1 MEEKEIMNE
10 GYEYDE
16 GIEPTEEDITA
27 AEAAMT
33 AELAAGEEE

>member
-1 MEEKEIMNE
+1 MGEILNE
-10 GYEYDE
+10 GYEYDD

-27 AEAAMT
+27 AEAAMA

>member
-1 MEEKEIMNE
+1 MEEKEIMGE

-16 GIEPTEEDITA
+16 GIEPTEEDIAA
-27 AEAAMT
+27 AEAAMA

>member
-1 MEEKEIMNE
+1 MEEILNE
-10 GYEYDE
+10 GYEYDD

-27 AEAAMT
+27 AEAAMA

>member
-1 MEEKEIMNE
+1 MEEIMNE
-10 GYEYDE
+10 GYEYDN

-27 AEAAMT
+27 AEAAMA

>member
-1 MEEKEIMNE
+1 MEEKEIMGE

-16 GIEPTEEDITA
+16 GIEPSEGDIAA

-33 AELAAGEEE
+33 AELAVGEEE

>member
-1 MEEKEIMNE
+1 MEEIMGK

-16 GIEPTEEDITA
+16 GIEPTEEDIAA
-27 AEAAMT
+27 AEAAMS

>member
-1 MEEKEIMNE
+1 MEEKETMNE

-16 GIEPTEEDITA
+16 GVEPSEEDIAA
-27 AEAAMT
+27 AEAAMA

>member
-1 MEEKEIMNE
+1 MEEIMGK

-16 GIEPTEEDITA
+16 NIEPTEEDIAA
-27 AEAAMT
+27 AEAAMA

>member
-1 MEEKEIMNE
+1 MEEKELMNE

-27 AEAAMT
+27 AEAAMA
-33 AELAAGEEE
+33 AELDAGEEE